1 MLLNVASL
9 GFERSADM
17 SLINMLVLLCS
28 GRDTVRHHAVRS
40 LFSQNQVLHIQQD
53 VQSRE

>member
-40 LFSQNQVLHIQQD
+40 LFSQNQLLHIQQD